1 MSRATIGR
9 MSAQDSESSENGNPS
24 TPPSAARDLIWRP
37 DILGPGYE
45 QADLDMGADP
55 DTGSDVRAVL
65 VRASA
70 ANRNTDPNKPALLW
84 LHGLSDY
91 FFQTHVADYFT
102 SRGYAFYALDLRR
115 CGRAR
120 QRGQR
125 WHYTSDLAHYF
136 PEMTA
141 ALASLTTQHDSVVM
155 LAHSTGGLIAPLW
168 ADHLRTEDPVTH
180 AALRGLI
187 LNSPWLDLQYPG
199 PLVKVMK
206 PVVKFAG
213 RIVPLLPLPQGA
225 VGTYGA
231 SIHESAHGEW
241 KFDTT
246 MKPLNGH
253 RKYLGWL
260 RAIINAQERIHDG
273 AVDAGVPVLT
283 LVSSHSYLGEDYTP
297 AADTAD
303 TVLDVDQIRKWAPRL
318 SRDSTVRTIDGA
330 RHDVF
335 LSERFARELA
345 GKASI
350 EWLESLPTKEA
361 HT

>member
-1 MSRATIGR
+1 
-9 MSAQDSESSENGNPS
+9 MSAQGSEHSGHTR
-24 TPPSAARDLIWRP
+24 TPPAAARELVWRP

-45 QADLDMGADP
+45 QADLDMGPDP
-55 DTGSDVRAVL
+55 DTGNDVRAVL

-70 ANRNTDPNKPALLW
+70 ANRHADPDKPALLW

-120 QRGQR
+120 QRRQR
-125 WHYTSDLAHYF
+125 WHYTSDIANYF

-141 ALASLTTQHDSVVM
+141 ALAYVATQHSSVVM

-168 ADHLRTEDPVTH
+168 ADHLRTEDPATH
-180 AALRGLI
+180 AALGGLI
-187 LNSPWLDLQYPG
+187 LNSPWLDLQYPSW
-199 PLVKVMK
+199 LVKVAK
-206 PVVKFAG
+206 PLLKFTG
-213 RIVPLLPLPQGA
+213 RIAPLLPLPQTGLE
-225 VGTYGA
+225 TYGA

-241 KFDTT
+241 KFDTA
-246 MKPLNGH
+246 MKPLAGH
-253 RKYLGWL
+253 RKYFGWL
-260 RAIINAQERIHDG
+260 RAIIDAQERIHDG

-283 LVSSHSYLGEDYTP
+283 LVSSHSYLGEDYSP
-297 AADTAD
+297 AADTTD
-303 TVLDVDQIRKWAPRL
+303 TVLDVDQIRKWAPHL
-318 SRDSTVRTIDGA
+318 SHDSTVRTIDGA

-350 EWLESLPTKEA
+350 EWLESLPSKEA
-361 HT
+361 NT